1 MRPMRF
7 RVVAM
12 TVPIKSSLSEVMIE
26 AHRFARQKIKEAIKK
41 AGLRKS
47 FIPAKEITEASRE
60 LIAGALQDWMK
71 NNK

>member
-12 TVPIKSSLSEVMIE
+12 TVPIKSSLPEVMIE
-26 AHRFARQKIKEAIKK
+26 AHRFARQKVKEAIKK
-41 AGLRKS
+41 AGHEKS
-47 FIPAKEITEASRE
+47 FIRTKEITEASKE
-60 LIAGALQDWMK
+60 LIAYALRDWMK